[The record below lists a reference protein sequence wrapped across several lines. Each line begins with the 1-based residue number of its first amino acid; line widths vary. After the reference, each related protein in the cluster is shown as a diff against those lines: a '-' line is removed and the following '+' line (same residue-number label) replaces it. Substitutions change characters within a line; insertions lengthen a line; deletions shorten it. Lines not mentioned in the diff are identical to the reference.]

1 MLIGLEG
8 VAEEFEDGGVDV
20 VTVDGGGVFSWF
32 DAGAFEEEGD
42 ADTAF
47 VVAPFVSS
55 ERSVVGG
62 FRVAAIVGGE
72 NDEGFFVDS
81 FLFEGGDDPADAVV
95 DALDHTRV
103 DVAMLVEVG
112 CFFGVFFDLLFLGLE
127 GVWTP

>member
-62 FRVAAIVGGE
+62 FGVTGIVGGE
-72 NDEGFFVDS
+72 NDEGFFVDP

-103 DVAMLVEVG
+103 DVAVFGKVG